1 MLKKKYGQNFLI
13 NEKIANDITG
23 LINITNNNIIEIGPG
38 NLALTNLIKKK
49 KPKKFVAVEIDR
61 LLKKNYSNVDLNNII
76 FDDALIFDEKKYF
89 KNENFSIISNL
100 PFNISS
106 KLLTK
111 WIYIQ
116 NEYHCIDQM
125 ALMFQKELADRV
137 ISNFNSK
144 KYGRLTILSKAFFD
158 IEYSFTVFKK
168 NFYPKPKVDAAVLL
182 FKKIKTHK
190 IDSANLK
197 KLEKITSFFF
207 NERRK
212 KNKKKFQKILNKKEL
227 VNFEKYFSLRPE
239 NLKEDIYYKL
249 TKII

>member
-1 MLKKKYGQNFLI
+1 MKKEYGQNFLI
-13 NEKIANDITG
+13 NEKIASEIIE
-23 LINITNNNIIEIGPG
+23 LIKIKNKNIIEIGPG
-38 NLALTNLIKKK
+38 NLALTNLIKNK
-49 KPKKFVAVEIDR
+49 KPKKFVAVEIDK
-61 LLKKNYSNVDLNNII
+61 LLKKNYSNFDLNNII
-76 FDDALIFDEKKYF
+76 FDNALTFDERKYF
-89 KNENFSIISNL
+89 NNQNFSIISNL

-106 KLLTK
+106 QLLTK

-116 NEYHCIDQM
+116 NNHYCIDQM
-125 ALMFQKELADRV
+125 ILMFQKELAERI
-137 ISNFNSK
+137 ISDFNSK
-144 KYGRLTILSKAFFD
+144 KYGRLTILSKAFFN
-158 IEYSFTVFKK
+158 IEHGITVVKK
-168 NFYPKPKVDAAVLL
+168 NFNPEPKVDAAVLI

-190 IDSANLK
+190 IESKNLK

-212 KNKKKFQKILNKKEL
+212 KNKKKFQKILSNKEL

>member
-1 MLKKKYGQNFLI
+1 MKKEYGQNFLI
-13 NEKIANDITG
+13 NENIAREIIE
-23 LINITNNNIIEIGPG
+23 LINIKNKNIIEIGPG
-38 NLALTNLIKKK
+38 NLALTNLIKNK
-49 KPKKFVAVEIDR
+49 KPKKFVAVEIDK
-61 LLKKNYSNVDLNNII
+61 LLKKNYSNFDLNNII
-76 FDDALIFDEKKYF
+76 FDNALTFDERKYF
-89 KNENFSIISNL
+89 NNQNFSIISNL

-106 KLLTK
+106 QLLTK

-116 NEYHCIDQM
+116 NNHYCIDQM
-125 ALMFQKELADRV
+125 ILMFQKELAERI
-137 ISNFNSK
+137 ISDFNSK
-144 KYGRLTILSKAFFD
+144 KYGRLTILSKAFFN
-158 IEYSFTVFKK
+158 IEHGLTVLKK
-168 NFYPKPKVDAAVLL
+168 NFNPEPKVDAAVLI

-190 IDSANLK
+190 IESKNLK

-212 KNKKKFQKILNKKEL
+212 KNKKKFQKILSKKEL